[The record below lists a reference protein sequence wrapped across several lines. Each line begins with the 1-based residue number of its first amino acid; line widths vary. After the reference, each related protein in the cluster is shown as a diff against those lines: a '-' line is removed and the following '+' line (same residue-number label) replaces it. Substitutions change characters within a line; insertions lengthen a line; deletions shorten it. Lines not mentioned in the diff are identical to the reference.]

1 MTASKREEI
10 IKKLSA
16 VDVKPFLKEKMKLSY
31 LSWADAWRILTGLYP
46 NSTYEIKEYP
56 QFKVMDGKAVQIGT
70 TDYRLTNAGCEVS
83 VTVNIEGE
91 KFSMSLYVR
100 DSRNKAVKQPDYAQI
115 NKTQMRCLVK
125 AIALAGLGLNVYAGE
140 DIPTDESLKRNGVD
154 KESQQKQIELK
165 AKRQTFMKMLS
176 QASGGDK
183 KLAQM
188 YQQRAQKVAGEMDA
202 TFSAMEP
209 LQKATLMIKALNKVV
224 AEQEQ
229 AQQEAEG
236 ASNETEFPI

>member
-1 MTASKREEI
+1 
-10 IKKLSA
+10 
-16 VDVKPFLKEKMKLSY
+16 
-31 LSWADAWRILTGLYP
+31 
-46 NSTYEIKEYP
+46 
-56 QFKVMDGKAVQIGT
+56 
-70 TDYRLTNAGCEVS
+70 
-83 VTVNIEGE
+83 
-91 KFSMSLYVR
+91 MSLYVR

-188 YQQRAQKVAGEMDA
+188 YQQRAQKVAGEMGA

-236 ASNETEFPI
+236 ASDETEFPI

>member
-16 VDVKPFLKEKMKLSY
+16 VDVSAFLKEKMKLSY

-56 QFKVMDGKAVQIGT
+56 HFEVVDGKAVQIGT

-91 KFSMSLYVR
+91 KFSMSLYVM

-165 AKRQTFMKMLS
+165 AKRQAYTKMLS

-188 YQQRAQKVAGEMDA
+188 FQQRAQKVASEMDA

-236 ASNETEFPI
+236 ANDETEFPI

>member
-1 MTASKREEI
+1 
-10 IKKLSA
+10 
-16 VDVKPFLKEKMKLSY
+16 
-31 LSWADAWRILTGLYP
+31 
-46 NSTYEIKEYP
+46 
-56 QFKVMDGKAVQIGT
+56 MDGKAVQIGT

-83 VTVNIEGE
+83 VTVNIDGE
-91 KFSMSLYVR
+91 AFSMSLYVM

-165 AKRQTFMKMLS
+165 AKRQAFMKMLS

-188 YQQRAQKVAGEMDA
+188 YQQRAQKVASEMDA

-236 ASNETEFPI
+236 ASDETEFPI